1 MIMSK
6 QLILGGYSDESALQA
21 ETPTVETLVQIIAA
35 PRRMRAR
42 SVIRHVM
49 RDISVERLASFG
61 WSRDD
66 IRRLKS
72 V

>member
-1 MIMSK
+1 MSE
-6 QLILGGYSDESALQA
+6 QLILTGYLDERAPQF
-21 ETPTVETLVQIIAA
+21 EKTTVETLVQIIAA
-35 PRRMRAR
+35 PRRTRAR

-61 WSRDD
+61 WSTDD